1 MYVCC
6 ASLPHWPEIDFHEFQ
21 VYEPQNNAS
30 RAKLYIRRSDTEV
43 GMVDANR
50 LGGLMVGRGRHPLR
64 MREVVMA
71 GISGLFI
78 NFRVL
83 LR

>member
-1 MYVCC
+1 MADEMPKVKFC
-6 ASLPHWPEIDFHEFQ
+6 EFQ
-21 VYEPQNNAS
+21 EYEPQNNAS

-43 GMVDANR
+43 GMLDAHH
-50 LGGLMVGRGRHPLR
+50 LAGLMVGRGRHPLR

-78 NFRVL
+78 NFRVF
-83 LR
+83 